1 MPDAMTTDEFETPAA
16 AEAAFYKALEAAD
29 TALMQAVWD
38 EGPDLVCV
46 HPMWPELHGHRAIFA
61 AWRRMFAAGP
71 HLTVSTVPV
80 LQRCDGDLAT
90 HVVHEQLALRG
101 DENQQPPVVATN
113 VYRHTAGGWRM
124 ILHHASPT
132 PTVTID
138 EDTVLH

>member
-1 MPDAMTTDEFETPAA
+1 MTNNEFETPAA

-80 LQRCDGDLAT
+80 LQRRDGDLAT
-90 HVVHEQLALRG
+90 HVVHEQLGLRG
-101 DENQQPPVVATN
+101 EDNQQPPVVATN
-113 VYRHTAGGWRM
+113 VYRHTAAGWRM

>member
-1 MPDAMTTDEFETPAA
+1 MTPPEFETPEA

-29 TALMQAVWD
+29 TVLMQAVWD
-38 EGPDLVCV
+38 DGPDLVCV

-71 HLTVSTVPV
+71 HLTVATVPV
-80 LQRCDGDLAT
+80 LTRCDGELAT
-90 HVVHEQLALRG
+90 HVVHEQLGLRG
-101 DENQQPPVVATN
+101 DETQQPPVVATN
-113 VYRHTAGGWRM
+113 VYRHTAAGWRM